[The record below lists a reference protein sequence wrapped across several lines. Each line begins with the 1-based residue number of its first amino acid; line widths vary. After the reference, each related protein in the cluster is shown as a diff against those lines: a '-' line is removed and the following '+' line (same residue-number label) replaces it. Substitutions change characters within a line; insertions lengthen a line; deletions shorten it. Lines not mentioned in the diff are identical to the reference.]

1 MLEGQTDTGF
11 REDSSQ
17 EVSFVGEVEGLLSE
31 KTMGLEGPWG
41 GQEEGTDQ
49 VLIHV

>member
-17 EVSFVGEVEGLLSE
+17 EVSFVGEVQGLLSE
-31 KTMGLEGPWG
+31 KTMRLEGPWG
-41 GQEEGTDQ
+41 SQKEATDQ
-49 VLIHV
+49 VLIHF